1 MTTETDDLKGEL
13 ESNIEG
19 SSKDRSEAQVEGQAE
34 TPLEGEIESQA
45 ESQPASPD
53 LQAELD
59 AARDQVLRTQAE
71 MQNLRRRA
79 ERDVE
84 NAHKYAL
91 DKFVNE
97 LLPVVD
103 NLERATDSIDHE
115 NAAFKAVGE
124 GVELTL
130 KSLLDALT
138 RNKVEQ
144 LNPVQQAFDPELH
157 QAVTMSPHPDLPAN
171 TVIEVFQKGYSLN
184 GRLVR
189 PAMVVVSKGGS
200 DGESAN

>member
-1 MTTETDDLKGEL
+1 MTTRDNGSSDKAQDGKSGQQETEDVPTITPEVEL
-13 ESNIEG
+13 EAGPGENAG
-19 SSKDRSEAQVEGQAE
+19 VSESESGVE
-34 TPLEGEIESQA
+34 
-45 ESQPASPD
+45 D

-59 AARDQVLRTQAE
+59 KARDQVLRAQAD

-91 DKFVNE
+91 EKFVNE

-103 NLERATDSIDHE
+103 NLERATESIDHD
-115 NAAFKAVGE
+115 NDAFKAVGE

-130 KSLLDALT
+130 KSFIDVLA

-144 LNPVQQAFDPELH
+144 HNPLNEAFDPDLH
-157 QAVTMSPHPDLPAN
+157 EAVTMTPHPDLPAN
-171 TVIEVFQKGYSLN
+171 TVIDVLQKGYTLS

-189 PAMVVVSKGGS
+189 PAMVVVSKG
-200 DGESAN
+200 EA